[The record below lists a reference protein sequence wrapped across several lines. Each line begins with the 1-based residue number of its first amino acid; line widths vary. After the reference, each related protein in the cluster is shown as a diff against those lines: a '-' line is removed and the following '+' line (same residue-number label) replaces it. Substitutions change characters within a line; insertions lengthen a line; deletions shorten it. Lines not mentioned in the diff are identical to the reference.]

1 MNVSFFVCSCVHSVC
16 VSVFFA
22 LFCIVVICCL
32 LSPST
37 KIGTPKEKKRS
48 VRYVCVCCYCLI
60 RPVESIRAIALLL
73 RHFAVRKLK
82 PRATE
87 CSHASTLTHLNVY
100 AYVMIIWIFRLC
112 VCRQWVQD
120 LQSYLSVL
128 LVYNRCSFR
137 KVDKKQQQQQQQP
150 LHCMNK
156 ITETVS
162 ALYAPFTLYAQLNF
176 DSMHNKNAENFVR
189 ATYSPA
195 TYDNGHKCTHAN
207 TMFFFCS
214 RDWFVVVVSVWT
226 CTCFIGRS
234 FILMVPM
241 AHKKTPST
249 PYNWCD
255 IITRALYSKPSQ
267 SWTHRE
273 NTRSHSASSNTLGEF
288 ALSKN
293 SQSNTKLRLIKKK
306 KRCESFESEI
316 EDWDCVH
323 RATNSERLNPIEM
336 TVHNAQCARSRWLC
350 SPLRVSWN
358 QIPK

>member
-37 KIGTPKEKKRS
+37 EIGTPKRGKSEA
-48 VRYVCVCCYCLI
+48 YDMCVCVCCYCLI

-137 KVDKKQQQQQQQP
+137 QVDKKQQQQQP

-207 TMFFFCS
+207 TMFFFAREIVNLYMLHRS
-214 RDWFVVVVSVWT
+214 LVYSHGAHGTQKNTEKNNNKNTIHTVQLMWYNHARALLQT
-226 CTCFIGRS
+226 LPELNTQRKYTLTLS
-234 FILMVPM
+234 FIQ
-241 AHKKTPST
+241 HIRRIF
-249 PYNWCD
+249 
-255 IITRALYSKPSQ
+255 IIQK
-267 SWTHRE
+267 
-273 NTRSHSASSNTLGEF
+273 
-288 ALSKN
+288 
-293 SQSNTKLRLIKKK
+293 
-306 KRCESFESEI
+306 
-316 EDWDCVH
+316 
-323 RATNSERLNPIEM
+323 
-336 TVHNAQCARSRWLC
+336 
-350 SPLRVSWN
+350 
-358 QIPK
+358 